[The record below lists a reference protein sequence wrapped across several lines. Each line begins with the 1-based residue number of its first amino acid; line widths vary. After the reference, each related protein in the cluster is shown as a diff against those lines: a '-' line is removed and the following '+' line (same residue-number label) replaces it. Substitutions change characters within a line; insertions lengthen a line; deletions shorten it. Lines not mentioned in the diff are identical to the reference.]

1 MKWDWLAGG
10 MTRHAYYWHSYD
22 SRVSFYQDCDAR
34 DAHGKIPSFFS
45 NVDFFLSNLETNC
58 TKKKIRLKTV
68 HSLGA
73 TFNGNRVVCTCF
85 ALSRTNVL
93 LCIFVTHLETGNLT
107 LSSQQHHRKKQTEI
121 KNQNPKMR
129 KKATRYFTGF
139 SDNLMCHSDKFF
151 TSLLDKLRKP
161 VK

>member
-10 MTRHAYYWHSYD
+10 VTRHACYWHSYD

-34 DAHGKIPSFFS
+34 DAHGKIPSFFFKYKFI
-45 NVDFFLSNLETNC
+45 FFIIW
-58 TKKKIRLKTV
+58 KQIAQKFRLKTV

-73 TFNGNRVVCTCF
+73 TFNGNRVVCTCL
-85 ALSRTNVL
+85 ALSLTNVL

-121 KNQNPKMR
+121 KIKTQR
-129 KKATRYFTGF
+129 
-139 SDNLMCHSDKFF
+139 
-151 TSLLDKLRKP
+151 
-161 VK
+161 